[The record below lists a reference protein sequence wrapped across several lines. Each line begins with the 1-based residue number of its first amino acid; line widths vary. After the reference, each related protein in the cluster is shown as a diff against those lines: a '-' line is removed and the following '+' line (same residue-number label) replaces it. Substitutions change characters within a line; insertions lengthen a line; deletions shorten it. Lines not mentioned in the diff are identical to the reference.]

1 MAAKS
6 RCRTLCDMSR
16 KTLAIL
22 FTVTCVAQAIVCGFF
37 FWSAGQRGLGVTD
50 MTGDDTAYRK
60 YALNLIQYG
69 TFTYSDAPPLYPDA
83 VRTPAYTMFIAAAYR
98 VMGNWYA
105 VLILQA
111 SLCSFGPVLLYVS
124 VKRFHEKAALVAAY
138 LLAIDPTRLYWST
151 TLMTDG
157 LTLLTTL
164 GAVFFFTRWM
174 DAKRWTFLAGSGA
187 LIGLS
192 ILIRPINI
200 LLWVPLAVIVM
211 IVLGWKSW
219 RKWLPQVALFAACVG
234 IVVAPWSIRNRIQLG
249 TWQLSVIGTYSFAYA
264 NALLFSNYADG
275 SSLKD
280 LYDNFYRRI
289 KIDED
294 PVRAVSFEFEEEYK
308 QFAAEKI
315 RGRWIKYGIWHT
327 YKTIPLFLN
336 DGLRQPAEALSL
348 IPSGEQPNLTD
359 LFLSSGALSKLQV
372 FAMNMPQQAALLLL
386 GTSFWLLVY
395 LGALYGLWQ
404 AWVKGTPESRSMA
417 LLCVFMVA
425 YYVAVSSGPVG
436 QPRYRLPIEPW
447 LFLLAAYGVARRLKT
462 S

>member
-1 MAAKS
+1 
-6 RCRTLCDMSR
+6 
-16 KTLAIL
+16 
-22 FTVTCVAQAIVCGFF
+22 
-37 FWSAGQRGLGVTD
+37 
-50 MTGDDTAYRK
+50 
-60 YALNLIQYG
+60 
-69 TFTYSDAPPLYPDA
+69 
-83 VRTPAYTMFIAAAYR
+83 MFIAAAYR

-111 SLCSFGPVLLYVS
+111 LLCSFGPILLYLS
-124 VKRFHEKAALVAAY
+124 VRRFHEKAALVAAY
-138 LLAIDPTRLYWST
+138 LLALDPTRLYWST

-164 GAVFFFTRWM
+164 GAIYLFTRWM
-174 DAKRWTFLAGSGA
+174 QDKRQVWLAGSGG

-200 LLWVPLAVIVM
+200 LLWIPLTIIVL
-211 IVLGWKSW
+211 IVLGWKKW
-219 RKWLPQVALFAACVG
+219 RVWLPQAALFVMCVG
-234 IVVAPWSIRNRIQLG
+234 LVVAPWSIRNRIQLG

-275 SSLKD
+275 SSLED
-280 LYDNFYRRI
+280 LYASFYRRI
-289 KIDED
+289 KIDQD
-294 PVRAVSFEFEEEYK
+294 PVRAVSFEFEQEYK
-308 QFAAEKI
+308 DFAAEKI
-315 RGRWIKYGIWHT
+315 DGRWFKYGIWHT

-348 IPSGEQPNLTD
+348 IPSGAQPNLTD
-359 LFLSSGALSKLQV
+359 LFLSRGAFSKLQA
-372 FAMNMPQQAALLLL
+372 FAGSMPQQATLLFI

-395 LGALYGLWQ
+395 LAALYGLWM
-404 AWVKGTPESRSMA
+404 AWVKGTLESRSMA